1 MTYHLYYDQE
11 CATCKEFIRIFE
23 ENDIPVLLKD
33 IEAKVEGF
41 MGTGAYRWE
50 QIDLSEEFGHPSS
63 FIPMVLI
70 EDENTKKLFAGGS
83 EENKIKNQNENIIIF
98 TSHEDGLEKLQEII
112 NKNKK
117 STTNA

>member
-23 ENDIPVLLKD
+23 ENSIEPLLKD
-33 IEAKVEGF
+33 LEAKVEGF
-41 MGTGAYRWE
+41 LGTGGYRWE
-50 QIDLSEEFGHPSS
+50 QMDLAEEFAHPSA

-70 EDENTKKLFAGGS
+70 EDENNRKLFAGGS
-83 EENKIKNQNENIIIF
+83 KVEEKTNQNKNIIIF
-98 TSHEDGLEKLQEII
+98 TSHEDGIEKLQKII

-117 STTNA
+117 SLTNV